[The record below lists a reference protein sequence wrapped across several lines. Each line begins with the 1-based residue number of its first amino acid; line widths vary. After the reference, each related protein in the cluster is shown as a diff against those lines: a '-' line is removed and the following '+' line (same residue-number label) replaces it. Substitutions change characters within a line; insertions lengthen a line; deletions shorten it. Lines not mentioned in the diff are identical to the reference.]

1 MKKFLG
7 IVALSLLSCSI
18 SIASSFDFVSANRSE
33 SEIKNGVFLED
44 VEAFGTFEK
53 INTAPLGMFET
64 KHNQFVK
71 MSKYS
76 QGKIGLIF
84 VQQKGMLDK
93 FPENLMLGMG
103 YFEFFYMQQLK
114 DHKKDIIAFKKNT
127 QILVGQKLI

>member
-1 MKKFLG
+1 MKKILG
-7 IVALSLLSCSI
+7 II
-18 SIASSFDFVSANRSE
+18 FVGLFFFNPIFAEERSE
-33 SEIKNGVFLED
+33 IEIKNGIFLED
-44 VEAFGTFEK
+44 VEAFGTFNE
-53 INTAPLGMFET
+53 IDTAPLGMFEPRD
-64 KHNQFVK
+64 NQFVQ

-114 DHKKDIIAFKKNT
+114 DHKKDIIAFKEKYPNIGWT
-127 QILVGQKLI
+127 KTNIKKEKL